1 MTKEE
6 RIKIAKEYGLTY
18 ERLFE
23 IAFKLHLQIFH
34 LTSDEQAVYDEIG
47 LTKDENA
54 LFGYG
59 SLNIEL
65 DPKDSSDLVEVL
77 KELEE
82 GNSNINKDN

>member
-6 RIKIAKEYGLTY
+6 RIKIAKKYGLTY

-59 SLNIEL
+59 YLNMEL
-65 DPKDSSDLVEVL
+65 GPKDSAKVLEVI

-82 GNSNINKDN
+82 GNSNE